1 LCFFCFFP
9 PPKKERKKRGR
20 KEEEESRYLVLVYG
34 EAQIVDL
41 GALLCYKTFIFS
53 LAKGMW

>member
-1 LCFFCFFP
+1 LCFFVSSQK
-9 PPKKERKKRGR
+9 KKEKK
-20 KEEEESRYLVLVYG
+20 KEKAKEEESRYLVLVYG

-41 GALLCYKTFIFS
+41 GTLTLLKRKFIFS